1 MQEWSLGKQLLP
13 RKLWLCQL
21 RSGMCPTL
29 LNCSALPA
37 SPHSHLNPKWVQEQS
52 QSTLLDL
59 GEREK
64 DFLFSFPTMK
74 NPAGKVWAI
83 ATQINLEVIL

>member
-21 RSGMCPTL
+21 RSGMCHTL
-29 LNCSALPA
+29 LTCSALPA

-59 GEREK
+59 GKKRK
-64 DFLFSFPTMK
+64 RLFFFLFHDEEPSGQGMGNSYTD
-74 NPAGKVWAI
+74 
-83 ATQINLEVIL
+83 